1 MFDIDIPETALIGF
15 VLALGF
21 GIFGLVMVKEEKN
34 SNFAFLMM
42 FLVGITISSEI
53 AGWLPRWVLLLC
65 LASISIYL
73 SLKWSIIL
81 RGGGK

>member
-1 MFDIDIPETALIGF
+1 MVPLFDIPETAIIGIM
-15 VLALGF
+15 LAFGF
-21 GIFGLVMVKEEKN
+21 GIFGLVMAKDK

-42 FLVGITISSEI
+42 FLVGITVSTEI
-53 AGWLPRWVLLLC
+53 AGWLPRWVLLTA

-73 SLKWSIIL
+73 SLKWSYVI